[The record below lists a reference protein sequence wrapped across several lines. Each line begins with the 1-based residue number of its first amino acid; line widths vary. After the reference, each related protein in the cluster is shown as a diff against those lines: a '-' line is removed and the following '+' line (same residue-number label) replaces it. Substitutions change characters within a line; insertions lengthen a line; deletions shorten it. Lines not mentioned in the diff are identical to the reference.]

1 MAATPVDPRFQ
12 IPSRR
17 VVFLALALAALFWFA
32 RPVMLPFV
40 VGAIVAYAFSPA
52 IDSLQARTGRS
63 RLLVVVMSYA
73 AGLVVLAAIVFGGFY
88 TPGMALVADRAQR
101 AGLPQGIGFGLT
113 NTAWALGAVTGPAVG
128 GALAEA
134 FGDAVPYLAC
144 GALCALTL
152 VAAVRGTPR
161 LRPA

>member
-1 MAATPVDPRFQ
+1 VGLATSIGVSIAIAFAVEPL
-12 IPSRR
+12 
-17 VVFLALALAALFWFA
+17 VVAAL
-32 RPVMLPFV
+32 V
-40 VGAIVAYAFSPA
+40 V
-52 IDSLQARTGRS
+52 
-63 RLLVVVMSYA
+63 A
-73 AGLVVLAAIVFGGFY
+73 ASITYGGFY

>member
-1 MAATPVDPRFQ
+1 M
-12 IPSRR
+12 
-17 VVFLALALAALFWFA
+17 VFGLAVFG
-32 RPVMLPFV
+32 FV
-40 VGAIVAYAFSPA
+40 VGPRFGGVADLVGLRPAFA
-52 IDSLQARTGRS
+52 VIA
-63 RLLVVVMSYA
+63 LVA
-73 AGLVVLAAIVFGGFY
+73 AASITYGGFY
-88 TPGMALVADRAQR
+88 TPGMALVADRAER
-101 AGLPQGIGFGLT
+101 AGLSQGIGFGLT

-152 VAAVRGTPR
+152 VAAVRGTAR

>member
-1 MAATPVDPRFQ
+1 
-12 IPSRR
+12 
-17 VVFLALALAALFWFA
+17 
-32 RPVMLPFV
+32 
-40 VGAIVAYAFSPA
+40 
-52 IDSLQARTGRS
+52 
-63 RLLVVVMSYA
+63 
-73 AGLVVLAAIVFGGFY
+73 
-88 TPGMALVADRAQR
+88 MALVADRAER
-101 AGLPQGIGFGLT
+101 AGLSQGIGFGLT

-152 VAAVRGTPR
+152 VAAVRGTAR